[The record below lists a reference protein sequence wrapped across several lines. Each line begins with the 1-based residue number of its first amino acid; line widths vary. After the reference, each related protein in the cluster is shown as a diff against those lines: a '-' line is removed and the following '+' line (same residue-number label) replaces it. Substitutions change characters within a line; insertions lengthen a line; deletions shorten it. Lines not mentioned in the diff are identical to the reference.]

1 MFVLGQF
8 QADRPQRIEKGPQ
21 GVFVDGPGAA
31 LLLALGQF
39 RHGIGGDDF
48 LLDNA
53 PAAAEGLP
61 PVRRQGDDGVFAIG
75 LVEIAVVDA
84 LADHVADFGQREVAE
99 HAEGRVVLEAITAD
113 LGVLAALEDVADH
126 GHAEAALQFVDAE
139 ADAADLFGHV
149 FFDRLLV
156 TVAAFLAALPRR
168 MLAEISQDIM
178 AQAVIA
184 FAVADHGVEQAKFD
198 GLLLRVV
205 DGLLDEELLD
215 HDVLAAE
222 EEDTFPRRAVAAGP
236 ARFLIVAFDV
246 LGHLV
251 VDDVADVALVD
262 AHAEGIGGDDDLY
275 LVVRKG
281 VLHGPAHV
289 ITETGMVMTGF
300 DAAPRQFLI
309 DPVYFLARRR
319 IDDAA
324 VFLMLLDVGQGKV
337 ELAVRADDA
346 EIEVRP
352 VEAADKDA
360 FLLQA
365 QEVHHILLD
374 LFRRR
379 RRESPDDRPLR
390 QGRDPVL
397 DGTVAGPEIVAPLG
411 DAVRFIDD
419 EHGNIDALHEGREE
433 FVFQAFRRDVDQFH
447 PARTDGSEAGLRLFK
462 GTLAVDVCRR
472 YLLIDQAVDLVLHE
486 RDERRNDEG
495 HAGLDQGRQLEADRL
510 ACTGRHDGQAVPAVE
525 KGLDDLMLAGPERR
539 IAKILF

>member
-8 QADRPQRIEKGPQ
+8 QADCPQRIEKGPQ

-236 ARFLIVAFDV
+236 ARFLVIAFDV

-262 AHAEGIGGDDDLY
+262 AHAEGVGGDDDLEP
-275 LVVRKG
+275 VVGEG

-289 ITETGMVMTGF
+289 VAQAGMVAAGP
-300 DAAPRQFLI
+300 DAPPRQFFI
-309 DPVYFLARRR
+309 DAVHFLARRR

-337 ELAVRADDA
+337 ELSVRPDDA
-346 EIEVRP
+346 EIQVRP
-352 VEAADKDA
+352 VEAADEDA
-360 FLLQA
+360 FLFQA
-365 QEVHHILLD
+365 QEGHHVLFD

-379 RRESPDDRPLR
+379 RREGPDDRPPG
-390 QGRDPVL
+390 QGSYPVL
-397 DGTVAGPEIVAPLG
+397 DGAVAGPEIMAPLG
-411 DAVRFIDD
+411 YAVGFIND
-419 EHGNIDALHEGREE
+419 EHGNGQALHERRKK
-433 FVFQAFRRDVDQFH
+433 FILQTFR
-447 PARTDGSEAGLRLFK
+447 
-462 GTLAVDVCRR
+462 
-472 YLLIDQAVDLVLHE
+472 
-486 RDERRNDEG
+486 
-495 HAGLDQGRQLEADRL
+495 
-510 ACTGRHDGQAVPAVE
+510 
-525 KGLDDLMLAGPERR
+525 
-539 IAKILF
+539 